1 MNQQNTK
8 EFYSAEQAAQ
18 HAADWCKRN
27 PAWRRICDIPNS
39 DALYKSYDE
48 IPKRERA
55 YWDQNGGEE
64 CWREVGIAKC
74 KVATGFISGK
84 GEFFDHVLKVPLH
97 HNLMMVFRVG
107 RRWKP

>member
-1 MNQQNTK
+1 MNEQTSK
-8 EFYSAEQAAQ
+8 EFYSAEQASK

-27 PAWRRICDIPNS
+27 PAWRRICDIPDS
-39 DALYKSYDE
+39 DALYKTYDE

-64 CWREVGIAKC
+64 CWREAGNAKC